1 MSAREITNRLEHAI
15 AKKIYQFLVVNFANA
30 DMVGHTGNLRA
41 TIHAIEMLDKC
52 MRQLS
57 EGMLAQGGNVLIS
70 ADHGNAEAM
79 FERETGEINKEHTN
93 NPVPCILIGRSFVN
107 PKESVPDLST
117 FTPRGV
123 LSDVAPTILKV
134 MGVKIPAEMTG
145 HPLV

>member
-1 MSAREITNRLEHAI
+1 
-15 AKKIYQFLVVNFANA
+15 
-30 DMVGHTGNLRA
+30 
-41 TIHAIEMLDKC
+41 
-52 MRQLS
+52 
-57 EGMLAQGGNVLIS
+57 VLIS

-107 PKESVPDLST
+107 SKESVPDLSA

-123 LSDVAPTILKV
+123 LSDVAPTILKL